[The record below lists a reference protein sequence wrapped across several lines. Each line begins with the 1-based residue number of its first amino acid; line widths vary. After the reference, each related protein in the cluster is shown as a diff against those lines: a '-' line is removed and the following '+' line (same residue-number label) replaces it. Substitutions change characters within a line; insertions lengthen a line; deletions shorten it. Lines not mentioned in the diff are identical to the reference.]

1 MDNLGFC
8 VFGRPSGHEY
18 VANGLADKL
27 NVGQS
32 TYIRFENHKFSTG
45 DSFAEISREYVD
57 DKEIIKVLVY
67 QFAESY
73 DKRAGGFVGSGIVFH
88 GKPAKKLLFSA
99 LKANHRIAM
108 ELIDSATNRFKSQGF
123 DKDKLNK
130 NLIDPSTEGLL
141 KSVNPKKSQ
150 SKSINGE
157 YGLIIEGSLFN
168 NILSAVQG
176 FMMNPTFGAIK
187 KLHVSSN
194 SSLLADRVGQ
204 GKVLS
209 FAHLLDFTKYF
220 NSYNDHLKRIETKYR
235 SIESQYKEK
244 LEEQKIIENNI
255 ENRKNEKQQ
264 LNRKIDD
271 YRKSLTDI
279 ENKLKQNDQK
289 SEQLSKEINEKRNE
303 LNSIKGKINSLAG
316 EGFKKAIS
324 KEPFKSEFGKVKAR
338 YEDKIKGL
346 EEEVER
352 LKEGSQSSKK
362 DLLIISGIGIGLV
375 LIGLFIGSFFL
386 SNLFGDDSP
395 ETIAGNEEPP
405 QTIVEQPV
413 KKTLEQLK
421 APSIYSAKAFM
432 LLDDDTVAV
441 HKAQL
446 DQFIQQVEA
455 ADTSKYDLSNFFN
468 RKWNFAEVID
478 YNKESLDKGL
488 SRLMRIKKI
497 YNKHN
502 RSVKLFEKDYLIPD
516 FEQYS
521 IQKIEFRTASRN
533 DILEKYLE
541 KQGNI
546 YEGLNGAIENGVN
559 YEEEMPLLYMH
570 FRWVVFNLTGYV
582 GSDGNTSKNGDILK
596 TTKTKHNV
604 PLK

>member
-1 MDNLGFC
+1 MDSIGFC
-8 VFGRPSGHEY
+8 VFGRPGGLRS
-18 VANGLADKL
+18 ASNGLAKSL
-27 NVGQS
+27 NIGDS
-32 TYIRFENHKFSTG
+32 TYDEFNNYKMSSG
-45 DSFAEISREYVD
+45 DIFAIISREIIND
-57 DKEIIKVLVY
+57 TELIKVLIY

-73 DKRAGGFVGSGIVFH
+73 QKRAGGFVGSGVIFN
-88 GKPAKKLLFSA
+88 GTPTSKLLFHA
-99 LKANHRIAM
+99 LKLNHKVAL
-108 ELIDSATNRFKSQGF
+108 ELIDSTTSRFKTEEPDLPLVESKLVSPSQ
-123 DKDKLNK
+123 
-130 NLIDPSTEGLL
+130 EGLL
-141 KSVNPKKSQ
+141 QPKSNSRKLSAPGD
-150 SKSINGE
+150 GE
-157 YGLIIEGSLFN
+157 YALRINGSLFN
-168 NILSAVQG
+168 HLMSAVQG
-176 FMMNPTFGAIK
+176 FMMNPSFSSVK
-187 KLHVSSN
+187 RLYVSSN
-194 SSLLADRVGQ
+194 TELLSDRVGQ
-204 GKVLS
+204 RKVLS

-264 LNRKIDD
+264 LIREIDN
-271 YRKSLTDI
+271 YRKRLADI
-279 ENKLKQNDQK
+279 ENKLKQNDLK

-303 LNSIKGKINSLAG
+303 LNNVKGKINSLAG
-316 EGFKKAIS
+316 EGFKKAMS
-324 KEPFKSEFGKVKAR
+324 KEPFKSEWVKVQAR
-338 YEDKIKGL
+338 YEDKLKGL
-346 EEEVER
+346 EKEVER
-352 LKEGSQSSKK
+352 LEEGSQSSKK
-362 DLLIISGIGIGLV
+362 DMLIISGIGIGLV

-395 ETIAGNEEPP
+395 QTIAGNEEPP
-405 QTIVEQPV
+405 QTVVEQPV

>member
-1 MDNLGFC
+1 MDNLGFT
-8 VFGRPSGHEY
+8 VFGRPSGLEH
-18 VANGLADKL
+18 ASNGLAEKL
-27 NVGQS
+27 NVGES
-32 TYIRFENHKFSTG
+32 TYIRFEAYKFSDG
-45 DSFAEISREYVD
+45 DVFAEISREV
-57 DKEIIKVLVY
+57 KGETEVIKVLLY
-67 QFAESY
+67 QYAESF
-73 DKRAGGFVGSGIVFH
+73 DKRSGGFVGSGMVFN
-88 GKPAKKLLFSA
+88 GEPTKKLIVSA
-99 LKANHRIAM
+99 LKANHRVAL
-108 ELIDSATNRFKSQGF
+108 ELIDSSTNRFKKPGF
-123 DKDKLNK
+123 DKELINKKLVNPK
-130 NLIDPSTEGLL
+130 SEGLL
-141 KSVNPKKSQ
+141 KPHKFSRKTSG
-150 SKSINGE
+150 SIDDE
-157 YGLIIEGSLFN
+157 YALKIEGSIFSHL
-168 NILSAVQG
+168 ISAVHG
-176 FMMNPTFGAIK
+176 FIMNPSFSSVK
-187 KLHVSSN
+187 KLYVSSN
-194 SSLLADRVGQ
+194 TELLAD
-204 GKVLS
+204 KVSQRKILS
-209 FAHLLDFTKYF
+209 FAHLLDFSKYF
-220 NSYNDHLKRIETKYR
+220 NSRNDHLKRIETQYR
-235 SIESQYKEK
+235 TIESHIKEK

-279 ENKLKQNDQK
+279 ENKFKQNDQK
-289 SEQLSKEINEKRNE
+289 SEQLSREINEKRNE
-303 LNSIKGKINSLAG
+303 LNSIKGKIYSLAG

-352 LKEGSQSSKK
+352 LEEGSQSSKK

-395 ETIAGNEEPP
+395 ETIAGNAEPP
-405 QTIVEQPV
+405 QTVVEQPV

-441 HKAQL
+441 HKERL
-446 DQFIQQVEA
+446 DQFIQQVET

-516 FEQYS
+516 FEQYL